1 MKIPNVTIQQL
12 LEAGVHLGHKTL
24 RWNPKMK
31 KYIFGKRDS
40 IHIIDLTQTLEL
52 TKVALQKVYETI
64 SNNGKILFV
73 STKKQASEAIAEVAK
88 ETDQYFVNY
97 RWLGGMLTNWGT
109 ISNSIKKLKKL
120 EIDLVAENRGFTKK
134 ELLKMSVKK
143 DKLQRSLGGI
153 AEMKKVPDLVFII
166 DTNYESLAIQ
176 ESVKLGIPIIAIL
189 DSNSNPDGIDFPIP
203 GNDDARRAID
213 LYCNLI
219 KETINAAKKSTP
231 KEDKKVDLK
240 NDEKSS
246 KTIQELDREKL
257 ENKFSK
263 DSKETLKLMSD
274 IEKVKKL
281 RELTGAGFKDCNL
294 AIKESDGDIDKAIE
308 ILRVKGI
315 SKASKK
321 MSRDAKEGVIAVTE
335 NDKQI
340 SLIEV
345 NCETDFVAKNDDFV
359 NFVKELSDLNNNV
372 NSNVDELK
380 KSKMS
385 NGQTVDENLV
395 ALIAKIGEKITIGKT
410 KTLSNEGTV
419 KSKYLHTI
427 VKDNLAKLAVAVSL
441 ETSDNSDVVKNFG
454 KQLSMHIA
462 ASSPLALDQDS
473 IDQSIIDKEQELVTE
488 ELKNSGK
495 PDEIAKKI
503 SLGKMSKFKE
513 ENALL
518 SQAWV
523 MEPKKKV
530 QDIIKE
536 LSIPDLKI
544 KEFVRFKI
552 GE

>member
-1 MKIPNVTIQQL
+1 
-12 LEAGVHLGHKTL
+12 
-24 RWNPKMK
+24 
-31 KYIFGKRDS
+31 
-40 IHIIDLTQTLEL
+40 
-52 TKVALQKVYETI
+52 
-64 SNNGKILFV
+64 
-73 STKKQASEAIAEVAK
+73 
-88 ETDQYFVNY
+88 
-97 RWLGGMLTNWGT
+97 
-109 ISNSIKKLKKL
+109 
-120 EIDLVAENRGFTKK
+120 
-134 ELLKMSVKK
+134 
-143 DKLQRSLGGI
+143 
-153 AEMKKVPDLVFII
+153 
-166 DTNYESLAIQ
+166 
-176 ESVKLGIPIIAIL
+176 
-189 DSNSNPDGIDFPIP
+189 
-203 GNDDARRAID
+203 
-213 LYCNLI
+213 
-219 KETINAAKKSTP
+219 
-231 KEDKKVDLK
+231 
-240 NDEKSS
+240 
-246 KTIQELDREKL
+246 
-257 ENKFSK
+257 
-263 DSKETLKLMSD
+263 MSD

-294 AIKESDGDIDKAIE
+294 AIKESDGDLDKAIE

-335 NDKQI
+335 NEKQI

-372 NSNVDELK
+372 NSNVENLK
-380 KSKMS
+380 KSKMA
-385 NGQTVDENLV
+385 NGQSVEENLV
-395 ALIAKIGEKITIGKT
+395 SLIAKIGEKITIGKT
-410 KTLSNEGTV
+410 KTLSNVGTI

-441 ETSDNSDVVKNFG
+441 ETNNNSDEVKNFG

-462 ASSPLALDQDS
+462 ASSPLALDQNS

-488 ELKNSGK
+488 ELKNTGK
-495 PDEIAKKI
+495 PEEIAKKI
-503 SLGKMSKFKE
+503 SLGKMNKFKE

-530 QDIIKE
+530 QDILKE

>member
-1 MKIPNVTIQQL
+1 
-12 LEAGVHLGHKTL
+12 
-24 RWNPKMK
+24 
-31 KYIFGKRDS
+31 
-40 IHIIDLTQTLEL
+40 
-52 TKVALQKVYETI
+52 
-64 SNNGKILFV
+64 
-73 STKKQASEAIAEVAK
+73 
-88 ETDQYFVNY
+88 
-97 RWLGGMLTNWGT
+97 
-109 ISNSIKKLKKL
+109 
-120 EIDLVAENRGFTKK
+120 
-134 ELLKMSVKK
+134 
-143 DKLQRSLGGI
+143 
-153 AEMKKVPDLVFII
+153 
-166 DTNYESLAIQ
+166 
-176 ESVKLGIPIIAIL
+176 
-189 DSNSNPDGIDFPIP
+189 
-203 GNDDARRAID
+203 
-213 LYCNLI
+213 
-219 KETINAAKKSTP
+219 
-231 KEDKKVDLK
+231 
-240 NDEKSS
+240 
-246 KTIQELDREKL
+246 
-257 ENKFSK
+257 
-263 DSKETLKLMSD
+263 MSD

-462 ASSPLALDQDS
+462 ASSPLALDQNS
-473 IDQSIIDKEQELVTE
+473 IEQSIIHKEQELVAE

-518 SQAWV
+518 TQAWV

-530 QDIIKE
+530 QDILKE